1 MHRVN
6 NVYMHVT
13 IPVWG
18 LEGVNFCWRSF
29 PSVHLM
35 TVYWLMTLYIM
46 LVKALRR
53 MWLALWN
60 WVTCNQTLQHPLEP
74 SHYHFQ
80 KCLQQWL
87 VLFPEEIRANL
98 LRCKQLYLNRH
109 IIVFPY
115 THHRSKTSQHNI
127 DWISSKSNE
136 NEHETRCKPSFC
148 FRRNDKA

>member
-35 TVYWLMTLYIM
+35 TIYWLMTLYIM

-109 IIVFPY
+109 ITVFPY